1 MHYYESREEWFSAL
15 KVTKEL
21 EAMPAHIRQHPAY
34 EACLTMDRS
43 VRQSMPATSRH
54 LPEEIML
61 NPRGQGNKHINF
73 DYCVILI
80 LLFYQ
85 SYWGLQGLFRY
96 SWHRCWI

>member
-73 DYCVILI
+73 DYCI
-80 LLFYQ
+80 
-85 SYWGLQGLFRY
+85 
-96 SWHRCWI
+96 H